1 MAFTKVL
8 PSGISTTSTLT
19 VDSLDSVGAISAT
32 SITATTGTFSG
43 NLNVAG
49 VLTYEDVTNVDS
61 VGLVTA
67 RSGIHVT
74 GGSVGIGTDNP
85 TSALEIRTTTTNSAT
100 HYRNNAS
107 NSGAY
112 FGVRATELGAAGVGE
127 AYIYS
132 YNSGINLLA
141 DGTGDI
147 NFATGGTASRVRITS
162 DGLVG
167 IGLTNPDKDLTIAS
181 SRPTIKLID
190 DDVANNAAFAT
201 IDASSHAGILF
212 DCDPDNVRSSTDIR
226 FNIDGE
232 EKVRITSSGNVG
244 IGTINP
250 GDSRLFIDR
259 QYNSTYA
266 TNAYN
271 DDFLLIKNNSTT
283 DGTAASIYMLATG
296 SGNSAA
302 VGTINLIHTNNGSGA
317 LSFQTRNNGSMI
329 EAVRIASSGNVG
341 IGTDNPGTIES
352 WSPAGTYL
360 HVGGSTASGVMMK
373 SNYPRLV
380 WNEMD
385 QGANSAIF
393 QINMSEGQMQFQH
406 INDDG
411 SIKAERLRINSDG
424 NIGINQG
431 SPSEKLEV
439 YAGDI
444 LLSSNAAGVSGGV
457 GPDAAL
463 KFEYNGH
470 QYAKIVGNGRD
481 SSGYGDIDFY
491 TSTSAGITNL
501 TQRMTIRADGKVG
514 IGTDNPTQKLDIN
527 GSVTANDSYR
537 LDDSDTSAVI
547 QIQSD
552 ISGNYTG
559 WKERNVASG
568 SMSQA
573 SIDSKTPTINDFTY
587 PNSSNGM
594 LIWSTNKIGFAA
606 GSESPQYGTGVQML
620 YDASG
625 LALSGYRAFDRTSTV
640 SSSTANIK
648 LFSQS
653 GNIRAA
659 GNGKFDSYLQA
670 NPLALDGSSWIRSSY
685 GAISQS
691 SCLSLNNL
699 LIGQNMRGY
708 RSDIDG
714 GSTDNSFRNIV
725 TYNAG
730 TMGHAGTEYTY
741 GGITKFYNGTAAST
755 ANTVFT
761 PVLSMHIN
769 GNGHVTKPK
778 NPSFAVTWST
788 ANTSVSANSQMQ
800 FDSVI
805 HNIGSHY
812 STSTYR
818 FTAPV
823 AGTYQINFYSI
834 YYEQDISNAAIYLY
848 VNNARIYGGD
858 IHFSED
864 YSNSR
869 WSNVSYSMAI
879 YLNSGDYIY
888 LLNGSVA
895 ILYHGRNW
903 SRFSGY
909 LVG

>member
-1 MAFTKVL
+1 MSRARNLAGFGSAITNPQNPVNVRLGVVTAIEYYGDGSNLTGTPGGLGTSLL
-8 PSGISTTSTLT
+8 PDDLTSPLNKIYYTNANLTIGSTIT
-19 VDSLDSVGAISAT
+19 VDPPASASAAYT
-32 SITATTGTFSG
+32 QYTNI
-43 NLNVAG
+43 
-49 VLTYEDVTNVDS
+49 VLTNDADLIIAD
-61 VGLVTA
+61 GDDFIPDIL
-67 RSGIHVT
+67 
-74 GGSVGIGTDNP
+74 GIGTDVDTP
-85 TSALEIRTTTTNSAT
+85 
-100 HYRNNAS
+100 
-107 NSGAY
+107 
-112 FGVRATELGAAGVGE
+112 
-127 AYIYS
+127 
-132 YNSGINLLA
+132 GILA
-141 DGTGDI
+141 DGQGKLRVDNITNKTGTKAPKFPYGLAVPVGAAVSI
-147 NFATGGTASRVRITS
+147 GYGTEGTP
-162 DGLVG
+162 GLVG
-167 IGLTNPDKDLTIAS
+167 VDTSTGVFFPSADT
-181 SRPTIKLID
+181 
-190 DDVANNAAFAT
+190 FAVT
-201 IDASSHAGILF
+201 TGGSER
-212 DCDPDNVRSSTDIR
+212 VRVD
-226 FNIDGE
+226 
-232 EKVRITSSGNVG
+232 
-244 IGTINP
+244 
-250 GDSRLFIDR
+250 
-259 QYNSTYA
+259 
-266 TNAYN
+266 
-271 DDFLLIKNNSTT
+271 
-283 DGTAASIYMLATG
+283 
-296 SGNSAA
+296 
-302 VGTINLIHTNNGSGA
+302 
-317 LSFQTRNNGSMI
+317 
-329 EAVRIASSGNVG
+329 SSGNVG
-341 IGTDNPGTIES
+341 IGTDDPGTIES

-788 ANTSVSANSQMQ
+788 SNTSVSANSQMQ